1 MIIRDWR
8 RLNESGYTLIEMLL
22 VLVLL
27 SSVLLIAFPVFGGAA
42 EAKSLEYFFEQL
54 ELDLYESQ
62 MSAMSEGITV
72 RVVFSPEN
80 GTYRIRHGVRTVK
93 TRYFPSGLSVA
104 SGTLDYN
111 ELLFMPGGT
120 VSKSGSLIFN
130 HRKDSY
136 LLMFQFVRGRFYIEK
151 L

>member
-1 MIIRDWR
+1 MITWNMRN
-8 RLNESGYTLIEMLL
+8 LNEAGYTLIEMLL
-22 VLVLL
+22 VLMLL
-27 SSVLLIAFPVFGGAA
+27 GTVLLIAFPVFGKST

-54 ELDLYESQ
+54 EMDLYESQ
-62 MSAMSEGITV
+62 MTAMSEGITV
-72 RVVFSPEN
+72 HVIFSPEN

-93 TRYFPSGLSVA
+93 TRYFPGGLSVA
-104 SGTLDYN
+104 AGTLDYN
-111 ELLFMPGGT
+111 ELRYMPGGT